1 METSNVGCP
10 VRGRPVSTN
19 VTRECPAPCAPRAGR
34 SGQTGRPAGAVS
46 GSGNQPGTLFVACC
60 TGFRGGG
67 SRRAGFTFTSC
78 LRSELTRPHPTC
90 HTTRAPAQPV
100 AGCTVIA
107 TKAGSEGNGAPNQ
120 SPTRCRHFT
129 LLTLYVTQSRGSQA
143 MSAGGRCDER
153 RRALRSC
160 LVSTSSAPAD
170 DNYQPPAA
178 APNQSPPAAA
188 FFASF
193 SWRALASLFCV
204 PGKDTRQARPGAY
217 VNNAGEGEWGDGRMD
232 GWRVGRERGA

>member
-143 MSAGGRCDER
+143 MSAGGRCDH
-153 RRALRSC
+153 
-160 LVSTSSAPAD
+160 
-170 DNYQPPAA
+170 
-178 APNQSPPAAA
+178 
-188 FFASF
+188 ASF
-193 SWRALASLFCV
+193 RLLLRLLTITTSRQQPLPISLLPLLPFSRASPGGPWRRCFAF
-204 PGKDTRQARPGAY
+204 PGRTQGKQDPAH
-217 VNNAGEGEWGDGRMD
+217 M
-232 GWRVGRERGA
+232 